1 MTGITNCY
9 RFIKLCL
16 NISIKVIGVQQIIY
30 LLRKNVI
37 GGANMSTTDFGLK
50 VRTELLKR
58 NMTNKQLA
66 EMLEISCAYLSDI
79 LRGRRDA
86 FEQKKRIAKIL
97 EIKEEVK
104 S

>member
-1 MTGITNCY
+1 MLSK
-9 RFIKLCL
+9 KLMEV
-16 NISIKVIGVQQIIY
+16 KTM
-30 LLRKNVI
+30 
-37 GGANMSTTDFGLK
+37 ATTEFGLR

-58 NMTNKQLA
+58 NITNKQLA
-66 EMLEISCAYLSDI
+66 NMLGISGAYLSDI

-104 S
+104 IRT

>member
-1 MTGITNCY
+1 M
-9 RFIKLCL
+9 
-16 NISIKVIGVQQIIY
+16 
-30 LLRKNVI
+30 
-37 GGANMSTTDFGLK
+37 ATTEFGLK

-66 EMLEISCAYLSDI
+66 EMLEISSAYLSDI

-86 FEQKKRIAKIL
+86 EQQKKRISQIL
-97 EIKEEVK
+97 EIKEEVN

>member
-1 MTGITNCY
+1 MVIT
-9 RFIKLCL
+9 K
-16 NISIKVIGVQQIIY
+16 
-30 LLRKNVI
+30 
-37 GGANMSTTDFGLK
+37 FGLK

-58 NMTNKQLA
+58 NITNKQLA
-66 EMLEISCAYLSDI
+66 DMLGISGAYLSDI

-86 FEQKKRIAKIL
+86 FEQKKSIAKIL

>member
-1 MTGITNCY
+1 
-9 RFIKLCL
+9 
-16 NISIKVIGVQQIIY
+16 
-30 LLRKNVI
+30 
-37 GGANMSTTDFGLK
+37 MSTTDFGLK

-66 EMLEISCAYLSDI
+66 EMLEISSAYLSDI

-86 FEQKKRIAKIL
+86 FEQKKRISKIL

>member
-1 MTGITNCY
+1 M
-9 RFIKLCL
+9 
-16 NISIKVIGVQQIIY
+16 
-30 LLRKNVI
+30 
-37 GGANMSTTDFGLK
+37 ATTEFGLK

-58 NMTNKQLA
+58 NMTSKQLA
-66 EMLEISCAYLSDI
+66 DMLEISNAYLSDI

-97 EIKEEVK
+97 GIKEEVN

>member
-1 MTGITNCY
+1 
-9 RFIKLCL
+9 
-16 NISIKVIGVQQIIY
+16 
-30 LLRKNVI
+30 
-37 GGANMSTTDFGLK
+37 MSTTDFGLK

-66 EMLEISCAYLSDI
+66 EMLEISSAYLSDI
-79 LRGRRDA
+79 LRGRRDV

>member
-1 MTGITNCY
+1 
-9 RFIKLCL
+9 
-16 NISIKVIGVQQIIY
+16 
-30 LLRKNVI
+30 
-37 GGANMSTTDFGLK
+37 MSTTDFGLK

-66 EMLEISCAYLSDI
+66 EMLEISSAYLSDI
-79 LRGRRDA
+79 LRGRRDD

>member
-1 MTGITNCY
+1 
-9 RFIKLCL
+9 
-16 NISIKVIGVQQIIY
+16 
-30 LLRKNVI
+30 
-37 GGANMSTTDFGLK
+37 MSTTDFGLK

-66 EMLEISCAYLSDI
+66 EMLEISSAYLSDI

-86 FEQKKRIAKIL
+86 FEQKKRIAEIL

>member
-1 MTGITNCY
+1 
-9 RFIKLCL
+9 
-16 NISIKVIGVQQIIY
+16 
-30 LLRKNVI
+30 
-37 GGANMSTTDFGLK
+37 MSTTDFGLK

-58 NMTNKQLA
+58 DMTNKQLA
-66 EMLEISCAYLSDI
+66 EMLEISSAYLSDI

-86 FEQKKRIAKIL
+86 FEQKKRIVRIL

>member
-1 MTGITNCY
+1 
-9 RFIKLCL
+9 
-16 NISIKVIGVQQIIY
+16 
-30 LLRKNVI
+30 
-37 GGANMSTTDFGLK
+37 MSTTDFGLK
-50 VRTELLKR
+50 VRTGLLKR

-66 EMLEISCAYLSDI
+66 EMLEISSAYLSDI

-86 FEQKKRIAKIL
+86 FEQKKRIANIL

>member
-1 MTGITNCY
+1 
-9 RFIKLCL
+9 
-16 NISIKVIGVQQIIY
+16 
-30 LLRKNVI
+30 
-37 GGANMSTTDFGLK
+37 MSTTDFGLK

-66 EMLEISCAYLSDI
+66 EMLEISSAYLSDI

-86 FEQKKRIAKIL
+86 FEQKKRIANIL